1 MRSYNDKRTS
11 DIEWL
16 PLDEDKALSLGDL
29 IRAVSNREVVD
40 AAVAI
45 GAVKKSGKYTNRK
58 RIRLLKTYLTKI
70 RNITPADPSELE
82 YHETYVWV
90 SLVVYRDKHEYFYFD
105 ETFTP
110 WAIDR
115 ALAQRLLPDGVC
127 CCGKAELIAAIMVSF
142 LFGDSFPPYRCRY
155 SIKHAEHRIIST
167 SGNSS

>member
-90 SLVVYRDKHEYFYFD
+90 SLVVYRFNH
-105 ETFTP
+105 
-110 WAIDR
+110 
-115 ALAQRLLPDGVC
+115 V
-127 CCGKAELIAAIMVSF
+127 
-142 LFGDSFPPYRCRY
+142 
-155 SIKHAEHRIIST
+155 
-167 SGNSS
+167 